1 MKGEGL
7 MDITILELAEGCREE
22 VVGFLREII
31 GIRSPVGEE
40 GAVVARIKAEMEKL
54 GYDEVFVDPLGN
66 LLGRIGSGRRVLA
79 IDGHCDTVDV
89 GNPALWAMDPFKGE
103 LRDGIVYGRGAADQK
118 GGVAAAV
125 YAGKILGEIGLPE
138 DVTVWV
144 VVSVLEEGFEGFNW
158 EYIIEEDK
166 IVPDAVVLTE
176 PTNLQISV
184 GHKGRADIKIR
195 VEGKSSHGSRPDMGV
210 NAIYKMMPI
219 IREIEALHPKLGESE
234 SLGRASIAV
243 TDIRSSSPNLNAVP
257 DSAEIFVDR
266 RLTAGETVEEAL
278 EQLRNLPAVR
288 EAQGLVAVAEFDV
301 KSYTGLTSKA
311 KSSYPSWCME
321 AEHPLVVA
329 AGEAYQDL
337 FGERARRR
345 TWDFSTN
352 GVATRGKYNIPTIGF
367 GPGDDKY
374 AHTVDDQAPVEH
386 VVKAMAFYVELA
398 RSLNR

>member
-1 MKGEGL
+1 VPDDM
-7 MDITILELAEGCREE
+7 
-22 VVGFLREII
+22 
-31 GIRSPVGEE
+31 
-40 GAVVARIKAEMEKL
+40 
-54 GYDEVFVDPLGN
+54 
-66 LLGRIGSGRRVLA
+66 
-79 IDGHCDTVDV
+79 
-89 GNPALWAMDPFKGE
+89 
-103 LRDGIVYGRGAADQK
+103 
-118 GGVAAAV
+118 
-125 YAGKILGEIGLPE
+125 
-138 DVTVWV
+138 TVWV

-195 VEGKSSHGSRPDMGV
+195 TEGKSSHGSRPDMGV

-219 IREIEALHPKLGESE
+219 IREIEELHPRLGESE
-234 SLGRASIAV
+234 LLGRASIAV

-266 RLTAGETVEEAL
+266 RLTQGETEEDAL
-278 EQLRNLPAVR
+278 EQLRNLPAVQAGR
-288 EAQGLVAVAEFDV
+288 GVVEIAEFEV

-311 KSSYPSWCME
+311 KSSYPSWCM
-321 AEHPLVVA
+321 AADDPLVVA
-329 AGEAYQDL
+329 AGEAYQEL
-337 FGERARRR
+337 FGEKAGQR

-374 AHTVDDQAPVEH
+374 AHTVDDQVPVEH
-386 VVKAMAFYVELA
+386 VVKAMAFYAELV
-398 RSLNR
+398 RRFVK

>member
-1 MKGEGL
+1 MGK
-7 MDITILELAEGCREE
+7 TILEMAEGCRGE
-22 VVGFLREII
+22 VVEFLREII
-31 GIRSPVGEE
+31 GIASPVGEE
-40 GAVVARIKAEMEKL
+40 GAVVARIKSEMEAL

-66 LLGRIGSGRRVLA
+66 LLGRIGSGSRVLA
-79 IDGHCDTVDV
+79 IDGHCDTVGV
-89 GNPALWAMDPFKGE
+89 GNPALWSVDPFKGDMRE
-103 LRDGIVYGRGAADQK
+103 GVIYGRGAADQK

-125 YAGKILGEIGLPE
+125 YAGKILREIGLPD

-144 VVSVLEEGFEGFNW
+144 VVSVLEEGYEGFNW
-158 EYIIEEDK
+158 EYIIGEDK

-195 VEGKSSHGSRPDMGV
+195 VEGESSHGSRPDMGV

-219 IREIEALHPKLGESE
+219 VRAIEELHPMLGKSE
-234 SLGRASIAV
+234 LLGKASIAV

-266 RLTAGETVEEAL
+266 RLTEGETVEDAL
-278 EQLRNLPAVR
+278 EQLRNLPAMV
-288 EAQGLVAVAEFDV
+288 EARGVVEVAEFEV

-321 AEHPLVVA
+321 ADHSLVAA
-329 AGEAYQDL
+329 AGEAYQEM
-337 FGERARRR
+337 FGEKALLR

-374 AHTVDDQAPVEH
+374 AHTVDDQVPVDH
-386 VVKAMAFYVELA
+386 VIQAMAFYVGLVSRFAE
-398 RSLNR
+398 